1 MDNNSFNYQIP
12 EKENSG
18 EISSDGE
25 FNEMQEVVPL
35 LDGAD
40 GIDPQSNLVV
50 LTEYERLCK
59 QRFEGDP
66 KKI

>member
-1 MDNNSFNYQIP
+1 MYQEFLDANSFNYQIP

-35 LDGAD
+35 LDGA
-40 GIDPQSNLVV
+40 
-50 LTEYERLCK
+50 
-59 QRFEGDP
+59 GDTD
-66 KKI
+66 